1 MKAHELTVLR
11 GEHLRGRSV
20 EFSKRTQLNAAADTS
35 LVECEISL
43 IPKGLPAF
51 RGGARFWFARV
62 DVNGCAVN
70 AQGRV
75 HQLDLDSGVHLKHCR
90 FLGGPYTEPKFGPS
104 PIAEFKGDGS
114 DSSVEDCDFTQADLR
129 DARFYRTPI
138 EELRLPGWPYI
149 TVVAREGDV
158 IYAPPSKARPALTE
172 LVDLV
177 AAYPWENRKM
187 AIAMDA
193 LVFAAGIRDNE
204 ASVKVSHAED
214 VVKRGAG
221 SLERLRSALD
231 RFSHPAVRY

>member
-1 MKAHELTVLR
+1 MEANDPTILR
-11 GEHLRGRSV
+11 GAHLRNESV
-20 EFSKRTQLNAAADTS
+20 EFSQRTWMNGAHDCS
-35 LVECEISL
+35 FIDCEIAL

-51 RGGARFWFARV
+51 RGGTRYSLGRLELT
-62 DVNGCAVN
+62 GCAVN
-70 AQGRV
+70 AIGRV

-231 RFSHPAVRY
+231 RFAHPAVRY

>member
-1 MKAHELTVLR
+1 MEANDPTVLR
-11 GEHLRGRSV
+11 GAHLRSESL
-20 EFSKRTQLNAAADTS
+20 EFSKRTWRNAAADTS
-35 LVECEISL
+35 LVDCEISL

-51 RGGARFWFARV
+51 GGGARFWFARV
-62 DVNGCAVN
+62 DMDGCAVN

-158 IYAPPSKARPALTE
+158 IYAPPSKTRPRLTE

-177 AAYPWENRKM
+177 AAHPWKDRKM
-187 AIAMDA
+187 AIAIDG
-193 LVFAAGIRDNE
+193 LVFGVGINSNQ
-204 ASVKVSHAED
+204 ASVQVCHAD
-214 VVKRGAG
+214 DIAKTGACTPDQ
-221 SLERLRSALD
+221 LRSALD
-231 RFSHPAVRY
+231 GFSHPAVRY